1 MGTNASQTYPTY
13 QIRCSYILMLNKWI
27 KFQWCKHIINTFCEH
42 LIFIR
47 KLLNLKVE
55 ADTDRKADRYMKKNL
70 TEKAQHILQIIP
82 LKITSIQKH
91 CKIPTSLVL

>member
-1 MGTNASQTYPTY
+1 MP
-13 QIRCSYILMLNKWI
+13 NKWI
-27 KFQWCKHIINTFCEH
+27 KFQWCKNIINTFCEH

-55 ADTDRKADRYMKKNL
+55 ADTDRKADRYSDEKNL
-70 TEKAQHILQIIP
+70 TEIAQHILQIIP

-91 CKIPTSLVL
+91 CKISTSLVL